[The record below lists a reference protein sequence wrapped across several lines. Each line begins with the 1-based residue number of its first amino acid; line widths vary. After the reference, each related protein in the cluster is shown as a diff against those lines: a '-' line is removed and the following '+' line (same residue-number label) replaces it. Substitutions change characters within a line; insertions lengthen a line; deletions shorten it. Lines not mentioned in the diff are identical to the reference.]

1 MSEPTL
7 RPIWTPDDTTQTA
20 LDAARHTPYLGVAGE
35 PDPNPDMLPF
45 RRPAGST
52 CACCG
57 AWPEEVCDAGC
68 LNLMTD
74 DEQRARRDEVIDH
87 ALAELA
93 DVIGVEAPPMPDE
106 YLAQAS
112 LYVDEWFGRWSPAP
126 RRRASHFAKMTLA
139 VVAVVLVLVVGALW
153 AATRANAIGVNCQQ
167 QLWQYGGLLG
177 RMTTRTLCDGPI
189 RADGSWLRQRNF
201 HAAAYDVPV
210 SCSWGR
216 YGGGC
221 SGGYRRAVF
230 DTGVETYVVTP
241 ETVLADEP
249 GHLG

>member
-7 RPIWTPDDTTQTA
+7 RPTWTPEDAAQTE
-20 LDAARHTPYLGVAGE
+20 LDATGHTPSASVTGE

-52 CACCG
+52 CECCG
-57 AWPEEVCDAGC
+57 ARPEESCETGC

-74 DEQRARRDEVIDH
+74 DEQRAHRDEVIDN

-93 DVIGVEAPPMPDE
+93 DVIGVDTPAPMPDE
-106 YLAQAS
+106 YLAQVA
-112 LYVDEWFGRWSPAP
+112 LYAAEYVGRRRAP
-126 RRRASHFAKMTLA
+126 RRASHFAKMTLA
-139 VVAVVLVLVVGALW
+139 VVVLVLVLVVGALW
-153 AATRANAIGVNCQQ
+153 AATRANALGANCQQ
-167 QLWQYGGLLG
+167 QIWQYGGLLG
-177 RMTTRTLCDGPI
+177 RMTTRTLCDGPV
-189 RADGSWLRQRNF
+189 RADGSWVRQRNF

-221 SGGYRRAVF
+221 SGGYRKAEF
-230 DTGVETYVVTP
+230 DTGVDQYVVTP